1 MTASSELHARELV
14 AQAAAWPLAAL
25 LLERPRPGW
34 RQELQKLS
42 SEVSDPELAA
52 CASHADQGSEEK
64 YHRLFGPGAA
74 VSPREVSYSGFEDPG
89 RLMAELNAFYHA
101 FAFEPRH
108 EEPADHLSVEA
119 GFIAYLFL
127 KQAYAQVRGDV
138 EAAAVALRARDQ
150 FMEGHL
156 GRCAQGMR
164 ERLGGAPLYLRQA
177 VLWMAQRA
185 DPKFLEAP

>member
-14 AQAAAWPLAAL
+14 AQAAAWRLAAL

-34 RQELQKLS
+34 HQEIQKLS
-42 SEVSDPELAA
+42 SEVGDRQLAA

-101 FAFEPRH
+101 FAFEPRR
-108 EEPADHLSVEA
+108 EEPVDHLSVEA

-138 EAAAVALRARDQ
+138 DAAAVALRARDQ

-164 ERLGGAPLYLRQA
+164 ERLTNAPPYLTTALTWIVQKTHPR
-177 VLWMAQRA
+177 
-185 DPKFLEAP
+185 PG

>member
-1 MTASSELHARELV
+1 MNVPSERHAEELV
-14 AQAAAWPLAAL
+14 AQAAAWRLAAL

-34 RQELQKLS
+34 HQEIEKLS
-42 SEVSDPELAA
+42 SEVSDSQLSA
-52 CASHADQGSEEK
+52 CASHADQASEEK
-64 YHRLFGPGAA
+64 YHQLFGPGAA

-101 FAFEPRH
+101 FAFEPRR
-108 EEPADHLSVEA
+108 EEPVDHLSVEA

-138 EAAAVALRARDQ
+138 EAAAVALRARDR
-150 FMEGHL
+150 FIDGHL

-164 ERLGGAPLYLRQA
+164 ERLTDAPSYLRHA
-177 VLWMAQRA
+177 VLWMAQRS
-185 DPKFLEAP
+185 DPQLLQAP